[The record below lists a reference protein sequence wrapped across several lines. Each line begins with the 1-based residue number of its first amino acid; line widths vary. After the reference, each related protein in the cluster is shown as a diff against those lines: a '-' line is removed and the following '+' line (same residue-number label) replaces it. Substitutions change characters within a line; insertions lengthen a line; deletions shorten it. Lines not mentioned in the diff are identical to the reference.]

1 MNIKKIKESLTLNN
15 AKKVA
20 KTAGKFVMEN
30 KLFCLQL
37 AIMAGTVLLMQ
48 DASWAN
54 TDVYKDKVSAGDS
67 TKIRSIEGPLNKMA
81 EVMSGPVAKGIVT
94 IGAAVGA
101 ASWAMN
107 IENQV
112 TKTAMR
118 VVGGGSV
125 AAGAGAFLADTT
137 GFVLF

>member
-1 MNIKKIKESLTLNN
+1 MNIKKIKESLTLDN
-15 AKKVA
+15 AKKAA

-48 DASWAN
+48 DSSFAQNAH
-54 TDVYKDKVSAGDS
+54 KEDKAATIS
-67 TKIRSIEGPLNKMA
+67 TIEEPLKKMA
-81 EVMSGPVAKGIVT
+81 TVMSGSVAKGIVT

-118 VVGGGSV
+118 VIGGGSV
-125 AAGAGAFLADTT
+125 AAGASTFLVDTT